1 MTMVERRENPDEGEE
16 TGAQVGERY
25 PGLDGRAAGLAGN
38 RHDAGDALGNEIE
51 SAFAALRAG
60 LPVAGDRRVDETRV
74 QRRQRLVVEA
84 ERRHHA
90 GPIVLDYDVTRACKR
105 CEDLPAFGRLE
116 VEDHAAFPAVDGV

>member
-16 TGAQVGERY
+16 TGAQVGERH

-60 LPVAGDRRVDETRV
+60 LPVAGDRRVDETPV
-74 QRRQRLVVEA
+74 ERRQRLVVQA
-84 ERRHHA
+84 ERRHDT
-90 GPIVLDYDVTRACKR
+90 GPVILDYDVCRTRKA
-105 CEDLPAFGRLE
+105 CEDLPAVGRL
-116 VEDHAAFPAVDGV
+116 